1 MSYRRKP
8 VPSGI
13 EKYAIADLGWIP
25 DQSWND
31 EIRVFFQPD
40 KPQKIQ
46 AQPLICLNMYACAC
60 LGVRFGLSLLF
71 F

>member
-1 MSYRRKP
+1 LIRQANKHKSQTAKSTSYRRKP

-40 KPQKIQ
+40 KQNSGSAFNLP
-46 AQPLICLNMYACAC
+46 
-60 LGVRFGLSLLF
+60 
-71 F
+71 